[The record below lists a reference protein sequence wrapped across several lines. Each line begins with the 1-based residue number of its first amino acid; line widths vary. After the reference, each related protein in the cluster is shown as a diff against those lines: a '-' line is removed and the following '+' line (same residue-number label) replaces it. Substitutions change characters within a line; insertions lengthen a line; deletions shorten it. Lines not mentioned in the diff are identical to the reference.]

1 MEKQDTS
8 VFPVYN
14 EPEVRDSSEVW
25 LIVYRSSGNFG
36 EIFVST
42 NWNLSLALF
51 VASPL
56 DNSICDHTLFL
67 NTSVQ
72 PDKSIIL
79 HYFKDNLITVLNVGI
94 STI

>member
-36 EIFVST
+36 EIFVFT
-42 NWNLSLALF
+42 NWKLYLCTGNQ
-51 VASPL
+51 ASR
-56 DNSICDHTLFL
+56 
-67 NTSVQ
+67 
-72 PDKSIIL
+72 
-79 HYFKDNLITVLNVGI
+79 LIKAASESGQ
-94 STI
+94 SQ

>member
-1 MEKQDTS
+1 MKLSKEKEHMEFGIHTL
-8 VFPVYN
+8 YN
-14 EPEVRDSSEVW
+14 
-25 LIVYRSSGNFG
+25 F
-36 EIFVST
+36 T
-42 NWNLSLALF
+42 NLNLSLALF

>member
-36 EIFVST
+36 EIFVFT
-42 NWNLSLALF
+42 NWNLYNYLSNFPHFIGFPAC
-51 VASPL
+51 PL
-56 DNSICDHTLFL
+56 
-67 NTSVQ
+67 V
-72 PDKSIIL
+72 
-79 HYFKDNLITVLNVGI
+79 
-94 STI
+94 